1 MRLAVP
7 RALRP
12 FETRGYRF
20 LALSLALSLVA
31 SGVWLVSLVWQ
42 VIALGGGPSDVSLV
56 AAASAL
62 GLVLAVLLGGVAA
75 DRVPQRRL
83 LIAVEIGRLIAVL
96 TTVGLDV
103 AGVLTLWHLVVVAFL
118 LGVAEAFFF
127 PAYSAILPRL
137 LPSAQLLAANGVEG
151 ALRPVAQSAA
161 GPAIAGAVIAVAA
174 PSAAF
179 VVAAVGY
186 ALALIA
192 LIAMGR
198 VPFERAVTEEG
209 AGPILA
215 ALRDVREGFA
225 YMARTRWLLATLLFA
240 IVLVFLVVGP
250 IEVLVPFAVRDQT
263 GTGAS
268 GYALALTAYGCGGVV
283 GSIVVS
289 SRPIP
294 RRYLTTMILLWGFG
308 ALPFVLLGV
317 VDQLWMIAAILFVDG
332 VTGAAAQVLWGTLLQ
347 QRVPSALLGRVSSLD
362 FFVSL
367 ALMPVSMAVAGPAGE
382 AFGLAP
388 TFAVVGVLAAASAV
402 LTLLLAR
409 LGPDE
414 RAHPL
419 RGVT

>member
-1 MRLAVP
+1 MRRAVP
-7 RALRP
+7 RALQP
-12 FETRGYRF
+12 FETRGYRY
-20 LALSLALSLVA
+20 LAVSLAASLLA
-31 SGVWLVSLVWQ
+31 SGVWIVSLVWQ

-56 AAASAL
+56 ASASAL

-83 LIAVEIGRLIAVL
+83 LIGVEAGRVVVVL
-96 TTVGLDV
+96 TAVGLDA
-103 AGVLTLWHLVVVAFL
+103 AGVLGVGQLAVLAFV

-137 LPSAQLLAANGVEG
+137 LPPAQLLAANGVEG

-179 VVAAVGY
+179 AVAAGGY
-186 ALALIA
+186 ALALLA
-192 LIAMGR
+192 LVLMGP
-198 VPFERAVTEEG
+198 VPFERAAEAG
-209 AGPILA
+209 AGPIRSA
-215 ALRDVREGFA
+215 VRDLREGFA
-225 YMARTRWLLATLLFA
+225 YMIRTRWLLATLLFA

-263 GTGAS
+263 GSGAS
-268 GYALALTAYGCGGVV
+268 GYALALTAYGVGGVV

-317 VDQLWMIAAILFVDG
+317 VDQLWLIAAILFVDG

-347 QRVPSALLGRVSSLD
+347 QRVPAALLGRVSSLD

-388 TFAVVGVLAAASAV
+388 TFALVGALAAGAAV
-402 LTLLLAR
+402 LTLVVAR

-414 RAHPL
+414 LAHPL
-419 RGVT
+419 RAS

>member
-1 MRLAVP
+1 MPLAVP
-7 RALRP
+7 RALKP
-12 FETRGYRF
+12 FETPGYRW
-20 LALSLALSLVA
+20 LSLSLAVSLLA
-31 SGVWLVSLVWQ
+31 SGVWIVSLVWQ
-42 VIALGGGPSDVSLV
+42 VIALGGGPSEVSLV
-56 AAASAL
+56 ATASAL

-83 LIAVEIGRLIAVL
+83 LIGVEVGRLVAVL
-96 TTVGLDV
+96 AAVGLDA
-103 AGVLTLWHLVVVAFL
+103 AGILALWQLVVLAFV

-137 LPSAQLLAANGVEG
+137 LPPEQLLAANGVEG

-179 VVAAVGY
+179 AVAAGGY
-186 ALALIA
+186 ALALVA
-192 LIAMGR
+192 LLLMGR
-198 VPFERAVTEEG
+198 VPFERVEE
-209 AGPILA
+209 ADADVGPFRS
-215 ALRDVREGFA
+215 ALRDLREGFD
-225 YMARTRWLLATLLFA
+225 YMRRTRWLLATLLFA

-263 GTGAS
+263 GEGAS
-268 GYALALTAYGCGGVV
+268 GYALALTAYGCGGVI

-294 RRYLTTMILLWGFG
+294 RRYLTVMILLWGFG
-308 ALPFVLLGV
+308 ALPFVFLGL
-317 VDQLWMIAAILFVDG
+317 VDQLWLIALILFVDG

-347 QRVPSALLGRVSSLD
+347 QRVPPALLGRVSSLD

-367 ALMPVSMAVAGPAGE
+367 ALMPVSMAVAGPVGE
-382 AFGLAP
+382 AVGLAP
-388 TFAVVGVLAAASAV
+388 TFAVVGVLAAAAAV
-402 LTLLLAR
+402 LTLLVAR

-414 RAHPL
+414 LAHPL
-419 RGVT
+419 RAG

>member
-1 MRLAVP
+1 MRLSVP

-12 FETRGYRF
+12 FETRAYRF
-20 LALSLALSLVA
+20 LALSLAVSLLS
-31 SGVWLVSLVWQ
+31 SGVWIVALVWQ
-42 VIALGGGPSDVSLV
+42 VIALGGGPSDVSVV

-83 LIAVEIGRLIAVL
+83 LLSVEAGRVLVVL
-96 TTVGLDV
+96 TAVGLDA
-103 AGVLTLWHLVVVAFL
+103 AGVLSLWQLTLIAFV
-118 LGVAEAFFF
+118 LGIGEAFFF

-174 PSAAF
+174 PSTAF
-179 VVAAVGY
+179 AVAAGGY
-186 ALALIA
+186 ALALVA
-192 LIAMGR
+192 LLVMGP
-198 VPFERAVTEEG
+198 VPFERAAEADTG
-209 AGPILA
+209 ALRS
-215 ALRDVREGFA
+215 ALRDLGEGFG
-225 YMARTRWLLATLLFA
+225 YMVRTRWLLATLLFA
-240 IVLVFLVVGP
+240 VVLVFLVMGP

-263 GTGAS
+263 GAGAS
-268 GYALALTAYGCGGVV
+268 GYALALTAYGCGGVI
-283 GSIVVS
+283 GSILIS

-294 RRYLTTMILLWGFG
+294 RRYLSTMVLLWGFG
-308 ALPFVLLGV
+308 CLPFVLLGV

-332 VTGAAAQVLWGTLLQ
+332 VTGSAAQVLWGTLLQ
-347 QRVPSALLGRVSSLD
+347 QRVPPALLGRVSSLD

-367 ALMPVSMAVAGPAGE
+367 ALMPVSMAVAGPVGE

-388 TFAVVGVLAAASAV
+388 TFAIVGLLAAAAAV

-414 RAHPL
+414 LAHPL
-419 RGVT
+419 RAS